1 MLGMVGASGT
11 FGAIFFV
18 TPELFPTNMI
28 TQASG
33 LSSFMGRLGGMLA
46 PFMTDLE
53 KEISDHTVGLQQPER
68 VHPPSGSASARWHA
82 DLCEDPD
89 WQNHHFGSGALRHY
103 WKCEGQG
110 FRIKEAFPQTSSALS
125 LLASSW
131 RMSALCLTTT
141 SSRSPLSNWC
151 CVSVV
156 AAHFRLF

>member
-1 MLGMVGASGT
+1 MVSLMLGMVGASGT
-11 FGAIFFV
+11 FGAVFLV

-33 LSSFMGRLGGMLA
+33 LSSFMGRLGGMPA

-53 KEISDHTVGLQQPER
+53 KEISDHTVGLQHPER
-68 VHPPSGSASARWHA
+68 VHPPSGSASARWHVKTLTGKTITLEVEPSDTIENVKA
-82 DLCEDPD
+82 KIQD
-89 WQNHHFGSGALRHY
+89 
-103 WKCEGQG
+103 KEG
-110 FRIKEAFPQTSSALS
+110 ILQTSSVLS

-131 RMSALCLTTT
+131 RMAALCLTTT
-141 SSRSPLSNWC
+141 SRWSPLSTWC

>member
-11 FGAIFFV
+11 FGAVFFV

-53 KEISDHTVGLQQPER
+53 KEISDHTVGLQHPER
-68 VHPPSGSASARWHA
+68 VHPPSGSESARWHA

-89 WQNHHFGSGALRHY
+89 W
-103 WKCEGQG
+103 
-110 FRIKEAFPQTSSALS
+110 
-125 LLASSW
+125 
-131 RMSALCLTTT
+131 
-141 SSRSPLSNWC
+141 
-151 CVSVV
+151 
-156 AAHFRLF
+156 